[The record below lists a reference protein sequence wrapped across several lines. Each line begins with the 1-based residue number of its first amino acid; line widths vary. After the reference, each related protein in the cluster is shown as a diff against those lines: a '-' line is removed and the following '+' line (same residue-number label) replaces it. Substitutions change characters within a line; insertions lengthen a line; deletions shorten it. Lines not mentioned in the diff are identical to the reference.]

1 MTVLPEDIVNEKTQ
15 MREHSRSGGG
25 RAECCPLLL
34 PPPVP
39 PPRAI
44 TPSAPLSPGPLA
56 SYTPSEPATAK
67 ERRWDDTQEDDI
79 TLSHGTN
86 API

>member
-1 MTVLPEDIVNEKTQ
+1 MLSSASPT
-15 MREHSRSGGG
+15 S
-25 RAECCPLLL
+25 C
-34 PPPVP
+34 
-39 PPRAI
+39 
-44 TPSAPLSPGPLA
+44 PSAPGHHAISPTFPRP

-67 ERRWDDTQEDDI
+67 ERRWDNTQEADI